1 MNRNKSPRL
10 RFAGF
15 AGEWE
20 EKTLGENA
28 SFTKGSGYSKSDLT
42 NEGFPIIL
50 YGRLYTQYENI
61 INNVDTFVSYDK
73 NALKSFGNEVIVPA
87 SGETAEDIA
96 RASAVI
102 QKGVILGGDLNVI
115 TPNSDIAPPFLAL
128 ALTNGKNNK
137 ELAKKAQGKSVV
149 HLRNDDLKACEIYFP
164 TKPEQTALGDF
175 FRRLDETLAQER
187 ARLAKTQQLK
197 RAMLAKLFPAHGETA
212 PKLRFKGFSG
222 DWERKMLGDL
232 GHCVSGVGFPE
243 REQGGSDGIPFFKVS
258 DMNLSDNE
266 VVLKKANHYVTETQI
281 AERKW
286 QPIEQ
291 LPCIFF
297 AKVGAALL
305 LNRKR
310 LVNQPFLL
318 DNNTMAFI
326 MNNGLN
332 DYFIKTLF
340 DTIELPEL
348 AQTGALPS
356 INAKDV
362 ENVSVL
368 IPPTSEEQT
377 AIGNFFQKLDQTLAL
392 QSAALEKLTRLKKA
406 LLAAMLV

>member
-222 DWERKMLGDL
+222 DWERKVLG
-232 GHCVSGVGFPE
+232 
-243 REQGGSDGIPFFKVS
+243 
-258 DMNLSDNE
+258 E
-266 VVLKKANHYVTETQI
+266 VVNVFDNLRIPVAENARIAGSTPYFGANGIQDYVDGFTHDGEFVLI
-281 AERKW
+281 AEDGANDLQNYPVQYFNGKGWVNNHAHVLQGKPEFLNNLFLFSRFQSMDISRFLVGGGRAKLNGSTMLE
-286 QPIEQ
+286 IE
-291 LPCIFF
+291 
-297 AKVGAALL
+297 
-305 LNRKR
+305 
-310 LVNQPFLL
+310 
-318 DNNTMAFI
+318 
-326 MNNGLN
+326 
-332 DYFIKTLF
+332 
-340 DTIELPEL
+340 IEFP
-348 AQTGALPS
+348 
-356 INAKDV
+356 KDKK
-362 ENVSVL
+362 
-368 IPPTSEEQT
+368 EQT

>member
-1 MNRNKSPRL
+1 MSRNKSPRL

-15 AGEWE
+15 AGAWE
-20 EKTLGENA
+20 EKKIG
-28 SFTKGSGYSKSDLT
+28 DVLT
-42 NEGFPIIL
+42 EVCRSISLEDDKKYQLVTVKRRNEGVVSRGYLFGKDILVKNYRQLKAGDYLISKRQIIHGANGL
-50 YGRLYTQYENI
+50 VPSELDNAI
-61 INNVDTFVSYDK
+61 VS
-73 NALKSFGNEVIVPA
+73 NEYLVAI
-87 SGETAEDIA
+87 SND
-96 RASAVI
+96 
-102 QKGVILGGDLNVI
+102 DLS
-115 TPNSDIAPPFLAL
+115 TEFLAL
-128 ALTNGKNNK
+128 LSRTPEMYRKFLLSSYGVDIEKMVFNVEDWKTRSIN
-137 ELAKKAQGKSVV
+137 L
-149 HLRNDDLKACEIYFP
+149 P

-197 RAMLAKLFPAHGETA
+197 RAMLAKLFPQHGETA

-392 QSAALEKLTRLKKA
+392 QSAALEKLTNLKKA

>member
-1 MNRNKSPRL
+1 MNKHSAPRL

-15 AGEWE
+15 AGAWE
-20 EKTLGENA
+20 EKKIG
-28 SFTKGSGYSKSDLT
+28 DVLT
-42 NEGFPIIL
+42 EVCRSISLEDDKKYQLVTVKRRNEGVVSRGYLFGKDILVKNYRQLKAGDYLISKRQIIHGANGL
-50 YGRLYTQYENI
+50 VPSELDNAI
-61 INNVDTFVSYDK
+61 VS
-73 NALKSFGNEVIVPA
+73 NEYLVAI
-87 SGETAEDIA
+87 SND
-96 RASAVI
+96 
-102 QKGVILGGDLNVI
+102 DLS
-115 TPNSDIAPPFLAL
+115 TEFLAL
-128 ALTNGKNNK
+128 LSRTPEMYRKFLLSSYGVDIEKMVFNVEDWKTRSIN
-137 ELAKKAQGKSVV
+137 L
-149 HLRNDDLKACEIYFP
+149 P

-175 FRRLDETLAQER
+175 FRRLDETLAQAR
-187 ARLAKTQQLK
+187 APLAKTQQLK
-197 RAMLAKLFPAHGETA
+197 RAMLAKLFPAHGETT

-356 INAKDV
+356 IYV
-362 ENVSVL
+362 G
-368 IPPTSEEQT
+368 IGGFMWGT
-377 AIGNFFQKLDQTLAL
+377 AC
-392 QSAALEKLTRLKKA
+392 
-406 LLAAMLV
+406 

>member
-1 MNRNKSPRL
+1 MHKNSVPRL
-10 RFAGF
+10 RFQGF

-20 EKTLGENA
+20 RKTLGE
-28 SFTKGSGYSKSDLT
+28 
-42 NEGFPIIL
+42 
-50 YGRLYTQYENI
+50 
-61 INNVDTFVSYDK
+61 
-73 NALKSFGNEVIVPA
+73 
-87 SGETAEDIA
+87 
-96 RASAVI
+96 
-102 QKGVILGGDLNVI
+102 
-115 TPNSDIAPPFLAL
+115 
-128 ALTNGKNNK
+128 
-137 ELAKKAQGKSVV
+137 
-149 HLRNDDLKACEIYFP
+149 
-164 TKPEQTALGDF
+164 
-175 FRRLDETLAQER
+175 
-187 ARLAKTQQLK
+187 
-197 RAMLAKLFPAHGETA
+197 
-212 PKLRFKGFSG
+212 
-222 DWERKMLGDL
+222 L

-243 REQGGSDGIPFFKVS
+243 SEQGGVNGIPFFKVS

-266 VVLKKANHYVTETQI
+266 VILKKANHYVTEVQI
-281 AERKW
+281 AKRKW

-310 LVNQPFLL
+310 LVYQHFLL

-368 IPPTSEEQT
+368 IPPPPEEQTALGDFFRRLDETLAQARARLAKTQQLKRAMLAKLFPAHGETAPKLRFKGFSGDWERKVLGEVVNVFDNLRIPVAENARIAGSTPYFGANGIQDYVDGFTHDGEFVLIAEDGANDLQNYPVQYFNGKGWVNNHAHVLQGKPEFLNNLFLFSRFQSMDISRFLVGGGRAKLNGSTMLEIEIEFPKDKKEQT